1 MSPITVSD
9 KSKQNVSDL
18 NAVSPSKAVHNHNV
32 CIPPFK
38 PVKPIQ
44 KVQDKTTPFYQI
56 NTWDS
61 LRNSITRIINKVT
74 TTNLVDIIRELLD
87 LNLIRGRGIF
97 CRSVLTSQMAYPE
110 MSDVFS
116 ALVAVINSMFSD
128 VGQLFVRRIVW
139 QFKRA
144 YKRNDKAQ
152 LINTVKFIA
161 HLVNQKL
168 ADEIIAKEILT
179 FLLENPS
186 DDNVEVA
193 IRFVIECGS
202 MLQDVSPE
210 VLSDVLV
217 HFRVILYLG
226 RIDKSVQ
233 FMIKKLFAIRKAK
246 FQGYPAVR
254 PELDLVE
261 VKEDMLTHDVL
272 LDEEID
278 PEFSLDVFKI
288 DPYFEMNEKLY
299 EWEKKVLMGDDEE
312 SEEDQESGSD
322 VESDEDNESM
332 QIKVSKSD
340 SRSSHS
346 SDSANSDESGRNRKR
361 KL

>member
-1 MSPITVSD
+1 
-9 KSKQNVSDL
+9 
-18 NAVSPSKAVHNHNV
+18 
-32 CIPPFK
+32 
-38 PVKPIQ
+38 
-44 KVQDKTTPFYQI
+44 
-56 NTWDS
+56 
-61 LRNSITRIINKVT
+61 
-74 TTNLVDIIRELLD
+74 
-87 LNLIRGRGIF
+87 
-97 CRSVLTSQMAYPE
+97 
-110 MSDVFS
+110 
-116 ALVAVINSMFSD
+116 
-128 VGQLFVRRIVW
+128 
-139 QFKRA
+139 
-144 YKRNDKAQ
+144 
-152 LINTVKFIA
+152 
-161 HLVNQKL
+161 
-168 ADEIIAKEILT
+168 
-179 FLLENPS
+179 LLENPS

-226 RIDKSVQ
+226 RIDKSDQ

-278 PEFSLDVFKI
+278 PEFLLDVCKI

-340 SRSSHS
+340 SRSTHS

>member
-1 MSPITVSD
+1 
-9 KSKQNVSDL
+9 
-18 NAVSPSKAVHNHNV
+18 
-32 CIPPFK
+32 
-38 PVKPIQ
+38 
-44 KVQDKTTPFYQI
+44 
-56 NTWDS
+56 
-61 LRNSITRIINKVT
+61 
-74 TTNLVDIIRELLD
+74 
-87 LNLIRGRGIF
+87 
-97 CRSVLTSQMAYPE
+97 MAYPE
-110 MSDVFS
+110 ISDVFS
-116 ALVAVINSMFSD
+116 ALVAIINSMFSD

-278 PEFSLDVFKI
+278 PEFLLDVCKI